1 MVFINEGFFEVAIE
15 SRPEWDL
22 NPRPI
27 FEPIYNRHWQST
39 YSGQMNIDVVKS
51 KKETERYSYENEIK
65 SKKPIVLKIIK
76 PTRMGTFWLYGK

>member
-1 MVFINEGFFEVAIE
+1 
-15 SRPEWDL
+15 
-22 NPRPI
+22 
-27 FEPIYNRHWQST
+27 
-39 YSGQMNIDVVKS
+39 MNIDVVKS